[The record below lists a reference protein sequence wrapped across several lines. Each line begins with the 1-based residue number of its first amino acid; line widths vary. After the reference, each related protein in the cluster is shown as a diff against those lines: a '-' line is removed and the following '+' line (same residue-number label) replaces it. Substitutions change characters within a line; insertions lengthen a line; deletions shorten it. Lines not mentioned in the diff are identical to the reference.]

1 MDTILVVAF
10 PLIPLDSSSPDSLSS
25 FDMSRLQVRWG
36 EGAWGR
42 DRKLKHKSMWEER
55 PVRKVGERETY
66 EVLNFVLTQL
76 PTELYDELIAGIGVR
91 G

>member
-1 MDTILVVAF
+1 M
-10 PLIPLDSSSPDSLSS
+10 
-25 FDMSRLQVRWG
+25 RWG

-42 DRKLKHKSMWEER
+42 GQKPKHKSIWEEKPR
-55 PVRKVGERETY
+55 RKVGEEETY
-66 EVLNFVLTQL
+66 AVLHFVLTQL